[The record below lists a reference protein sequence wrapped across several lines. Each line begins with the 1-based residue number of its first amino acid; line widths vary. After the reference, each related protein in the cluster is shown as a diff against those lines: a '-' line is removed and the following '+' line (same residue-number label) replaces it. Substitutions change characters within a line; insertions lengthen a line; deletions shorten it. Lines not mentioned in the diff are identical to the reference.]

1 MEEKE
6 IGIWQRLKNS
16 EIAKRIK
23 GIKNLQIILLIFIIA
38 VALVIYSSVTASKEN
53 RQSVTASEEEEKL
66 ASILSSVDGAG
77 TVEIMITKSNGE
89 IAGVLVVA
97 DGAVNPLVRLRLVD
111 ATAGALGVDKSVVSV
126 FSRNN

>member
-6 IGIWQRLKNS
+6 IGIWKRLKNS

-111 ATAGALGVDKSVVSV
+111 ATAGALGVDKRVVSV